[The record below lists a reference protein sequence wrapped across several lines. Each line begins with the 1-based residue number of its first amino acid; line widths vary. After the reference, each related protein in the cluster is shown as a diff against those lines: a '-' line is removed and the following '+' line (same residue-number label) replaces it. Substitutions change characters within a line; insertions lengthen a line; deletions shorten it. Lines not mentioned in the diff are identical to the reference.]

1 MKPTAPVLL
10 IDWQREPFV
19 ENCALP
25 VPVGLIKD
33 VALVLIHVGRKLQD
47 RAELALS
54 GERPLSAMAVIEEDI
69 ASAEQLQVALQ
80 LLQTS
85 VTMKGANDEQA

>member
-1 MKPTAPVLL
+1 MRAAPVVL

-33 VALVLIHVGRKLQD
+33 VALAILHVGRKLQD
-47 RAELALS
+47 RAQLALS
-54 GERPLSAMAVIEEDI
+54 GERQLTAMAVIEEDI
-69 ASAEQLQVALQ
+69 QSAEQLQVALQ
-80 LLQTS
+80 LLQKT
-85 VTMKGANDEQA
+85 VTMRGANDEQG

>member
-1 MKPTAPVLL
+1 MGKVQLV
-10 IDWQREPFV
+10 DWQREPFV

-33 VALVLIHVGRKLQD
+33 VALSIMHVGRKLQD

-54 GERPLSAMAVIEEDI
+54 GERQLSAMAVIEEDI
-69 ASAEQLQVALQ
+69 ESAEQLQVALQ
-80 LLQTS
+80 LLQTT
-85 VTMKGANDEQA
+85 VAMKGANDETA